1 VCHRDV
7 PQAAPLPPT
16 SSGQRGV
23 RPAPLSWP
31 LMHAQ
36 PSVRPSGPHPSQ
48 ATMTQQCVGGRE
60 RAEVVRA
67 GHTAP
72 SPPATS
78 PLCRTSQ
85 TDIPTRWRSP
95 STLPSRPGSHRRCRG
110 PRNASAGSTCFRQQP
125 VTRSA
130 RRRGQSSRG
139 RPAEAIRS
147 LSRLIAWFEIP
158 KRLPGS
164 TTRLNSAAQESAAA
178 ENTRG
183 RNRCRILPT
192 P

>member
-36 PSVRPSGPHPSQ
+36 APSVRPSGPHPSQ

-110 PRNASAGSTCFRQQP
+110 PRALRRDRRASVNSRSPGQQEDA
-125 VTRSA
+125 VSHREAAQRRKRSG
-130 RRRGQSSRG
+130 RSQDSS
-139 RPAEAIRS
+139 
-147 LSRLIAWFEIP
+147 
-158 KRLPGS
+158 PGS
-164 TTRLNSAAQESAAA
+164 KSRKGCPDRPPA
-178 ENTRG
+178 
-183 RNRCRILPT
+183 
-192 P
+192 